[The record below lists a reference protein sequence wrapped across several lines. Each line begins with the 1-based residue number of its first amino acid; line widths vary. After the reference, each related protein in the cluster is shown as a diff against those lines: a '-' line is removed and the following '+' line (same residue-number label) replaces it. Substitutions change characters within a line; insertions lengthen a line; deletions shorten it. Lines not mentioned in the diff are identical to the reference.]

1 MFTTRPA
8 WTNFISRPCKFLARS
23 SLCRTLNSFNG
34 GNHSGLAAE
43 SKKFSRIV
51 TTMAAETS
59 KAKPFSEIPLHGGHW
74 TRGVFDIFFRF
85 GGVHTS
91 VFHITENMIRKHGPI
106 CRQNGPFGCEVF
118 LGDPTGIRTLFE
130 MEPKYP
136 QRFKAELLDAFY
148 AREIKDPGIFFLNG
162 KKWHKHKMLL
172 AKKMLRPPQINAY
185 IPRIDAIAADAI
197 QLIKRER
204 NVHNHARP
212 YEVDD
217 ISMELFKWSFET
229 VADFIFDHRFNS
241 LSENPPPQ
249 SIDFIK
255 AIGNFLDNAFQAS
268 FFPQRMYD
276 FIKTRPYKL
285 FNKNLLKMYNFTEM
299 LIEEKLQDFF
309 QKENHLNSKESSH
322 GLIPFLL
329 SSKDFAEDEIV
340 SSIVD
345 TLFAGVDTTSST
357 MQWMLY
363 LLAKHPDVQEELKDE
378 IARKLPVGTPFEQDI
393 LHSMQLTKCTI
404 KETLRLYP
412 VFFRT
417 SRLLSADAVICG
429 YEVPAGTQI
438 HMMNHAMARREDLFE
453 KADSFI
459 PHRWLRDDNGL
470 NLDPYASLPFGYGV
484 RMCLGRRLAELEMQI
499 LLVKIL
505 QNFNLKISTDHV
517 VTKYLR
523 GLTIPN
529 KPIRVQFHNI

>member
-1 MFTTRPA
+1 MFTTRP
-8 WTNFISRPCKFLARS
+8 TGIVFIPRSCTFLARS
-23 SLCRTLNSFNG
+23 SSCRTLNSFND
-34 GNHSGLAAE
+34 GNHNGLAE
-43 SKKFSRIV
+43 ERNKFSRNV

-59 KAKPFSEIPLHGGHW
+59 KAKPFSDIPLHGGHW
-74 TRGVFDIFFRF
+74 LRSIFNIFFRF

-91 VFHITENMIRKHGPI
+91 FFKIHENMLRKYGSISRH
-106 CRQNGPFGCEVF
+106 NGPLGCEVF
-118 LGDPTGIRTLFE
+118 LGDPAGVRTVFS

-136 QRFKAELLDAFY
+136 HRFKAVLFDAFY
-148 AREIKDPGIFFLNG
+148 AREIKDPGVFFLNG
-162 KKWHKHKMLL
+162 EKWHKHKMLL
-172 AKKMLRPPQINAY
+172 AKKMLRPPQINSY

-204 NVHNHARP
+204 NMHNHARP

-229 VADFIFDHRFNS
+229 VTDFIFDQRFHS

-255 AIGNFLDNAFQAS
+255 AIGEFLDNALQAS
-268 FFPQRMYD
+268 LFPLRMYD

-285 FNKNLLKMYNFTEM
+285 FNKNFLKMYNFTEM

-329 SSKDFAEDEIV
+329 SSKDFAADEIV
-340 SSIVD
+340 SSVVD
-345 TLFAGVDTTSST
+345 TLFAGVDTTSNT

-363 LLAKHPDVQEELKDE
+363 LLAKNPDVQEELKDE
-378 IARKLPVGTPFEQDI
+378 IARKVPVGTPLEEDI
-393 LHSMQLTKCTI
+393 LHSMPLTRCTI

-412 VFFRT
+412 VLFVT

-438 HMMNHAMARREDLFE
+438 NIMNHAMARREDLFE

-470 NLDPYASLPFGYGV
+470 NLDPYGSLPFGFGV

-505 QNFNLKISTDHV
+505 QNFHLKISPDHV

-523 GLTIPN
+523 GTTIPN
-529 KPIRVQFHNI
+529 KPIRVQFHNV